1 MLTKDEIRE
10 RIKEILDYEAPLCLG
25 DEDHDCGQEC
35 GTDICRECQL
45 DQILILIPD
54 ADAAYKK
61 ALKEVGDEMMKMS
74 TLQEFHALRVRLI
87 QGKLEEK

>member
-1 MLTKDEIRE
+1 MLTDKWIRE
-10 RIKEILDYEAPLCLG
+10 QTKAPVVLSGHRRL
-25 DEDHDCGQEC
+25 
-35 GTDICRECQL
+35 
-45 DQILILIPD
+45 

-87 QGKLEEK
+87 QGKLDV